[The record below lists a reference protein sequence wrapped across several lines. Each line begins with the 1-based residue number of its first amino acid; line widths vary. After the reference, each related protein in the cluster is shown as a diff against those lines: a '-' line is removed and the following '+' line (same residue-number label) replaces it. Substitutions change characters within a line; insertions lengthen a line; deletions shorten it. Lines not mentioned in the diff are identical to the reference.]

1 MPEIPH
7 ELLTVSYLRWI
18 VFLPLLGAIINGLGG
33 AVIQRTAGKRAI
45 SIIACTPV
53 LLAFAIAVRGFV
65 HLLGLG
71 EDGRLLLDRLFTWIA
86 VGNPNAVDYLHV
98 DVAFQLDQLSAVM
111 ILVITGVG
119 GLIHIYSTA
128 YMHEEPAYWRYFAYL
143 NLFTFAMLVLVLA
156 DNLLLMFVGWEGV
169 GLCSYALIGF
179 WYSDWNN
186 ASAGS
191 KAFIVNRIGDFGFML
206 GTFLLFWSLSAIGH
220 PTLVFREI
228 VAYAPQL
235 EGHTVAGMAVLTV
248 ITLLMFVGATGKSAQ
263 IPLYVWL
270 PDAMAGPTPVSALI
284 HAATMVTAG
293 VYMIARLNV
302 LYTLSPDTQ
311 TVVLVIGTLTAVFG
325 TTIGTAQNDIKKVL
339 AYSTVSQLGFMFVA
353 MGVGAY
359 AAGVF
364 HLMTHA
370 FFKACLFLGSGSV
383 IHAMHHE
390 QDMRKMG
397 GLKRWMPY
405 TYATFLISTLAIAGI
420 PPFSG
425 FVSKDSILWE
435 TFANQHYF
443 LWSLGMAGA
452 MMTAFYMFRLVYMTF
467 HGECRADHHTQE
479 HLHESPPAMVGPLVI
494 LAGLAAIAGLLNWPL
509 ALHPVLPFIGVS
521 QFEQW
526 LRPVVGKDISM
537 LHGAPPHENLPVH
550 LDPLEYTT
558 MAFSVAIAVCGILIA
573 RAMYQRK
580 TLSPDRVAELW
591 GGRLYRTVFN
601 KYYVDEFY
609 NTVFVGG
616 LLALTRIAA
625 WFDTHVIDFIVNAAA
640 TVTTWVSWVDGQ
652 FDKYVV
658 DGAVNGVGW
667 VSAFFGGRL
676 RRLQMGSIN
685 GYLYVIVIAVV
696 GVMMLQ
702 LWWGPAS
709 S

>member
-1 MPEIPH
+1 MPETTH
-7 ELLTVSYLRWI
+7 EILTVSYLHWI
-18 VFLPLLGAIINGLGG
+18 VLLPLIGAIINGLAG
-33 AVIQRTAGKRAI
+33 ALIQKAAGKRAI
-45 SIIACTPV
+45 SVIACAPV
-53 LLAFAIAVRGFV
+53 LIAFALSVRGLFQLV
-65 HLLGLG
+65 GLG
-71 EDGRLLLDRLFTWIA
+71 EEERLLLDRLFTWLS
-86 VGNPNAVDYLHV
+86 VGNLHV
-98 DVAFQLDQLSAVM
+98 DVAFQLDPLSAVM
-111 ILVITGVG
+111 ILVVTGVG

-128 YMHEEPAYWRYFAYL
+128 YMHEDPAYWRYFAYL
-143 NLFTFAMLVLVLA
+143 NLFTFAMLTLVLA

-179 WYSDWNN
+179 WYSDLNN

-206 GTFLLFWSLSAIGH
+206 GTFLLFWALAGIGH

-228 VAYAPQL
+228 VAYAVQL
-235 EGHTVAGMAVLTV
+235 EGHTVAGCATLSMV
-248 ITLLMFVGATGKSAQ
+248 TLLMFVGATGKSAQ

-311 TVVLVIGTLTAVFG
+311 MVVLVIGTLTAFLAA
-325 TTIGTAQNDIKKVL
+325 TIGTAQNDIKKVL
-339 AYSTVSQLGFMFVA
+339 AYSTVSQLGFMFIA

-397 GLKRWMPY
+397 GLKRWMPL
-405 TYATFLISTLAIAGI
+405 TYWTFLISTLAISGI
-420 PPFSG
+420 PPLSG
-425 FVSKDSILWE
+425 FISKDSILWE
-435 TFANQHYF
+435 AFANHHHI
-443 LWSLGMAGA
+443 LWLLGLSGA
-452 MMTAFYMFRLVYMTF
+452 LMTAFYMFRLVFMTF

-479 HLHESPPAMVGPLVI
+479 HLQESPPAMTIPLVV
-494 LAGLAAIAGLLNWPL
+494 LAALAAVAGLLNWPL
-509 ALHPVLPFIGVS
+509 ALEPLLPFLGVAR
-521 QFEQW
+521 FEEW
-526 LRPVVGKDISM
+526 LRPVVGKDISVI
-537 LHGAPPHENLPVH
+537 HGAVAHAGHH
-550 LDPLEYTT
+550 LDPIEYAT
-558 MAFSVAIAVCGILIA
+558 MALSIAIAVTGILLA

-580 TLSPDRVAELW
+580 TLSPDRVADLA
-591 GGRLYRTVFN
+591 GGALYRTVLN
-601 KYYVDEFY
+601 KYYVDELY
-609 NTVFVGG
+609 QAVFVNG
-616 LLALTRIAA
+616 LLVLTRIAA
-625 WFDTHVIDFIVNAAA
+625 WFDTYVIDFLVDGAA
-640 TVTTWVSWVDGQ
+640 TVTRWVSWLDGQ
-652 FDKYVV
+652 FDAYVV

-667 VSAFFGGRL
+667 LSAFCGGRV

-685 GYLYVIVIAVV
+685 GYLYVIVIAAV
-696 GVMMLQ
+696 GVMVAQ
-702 LWWGPAS
+702 LWWGTAPS
-709 S
+709 